1 MCVCSGN
8 EVEGWDPM
16 ASDYR
21 SREFNSYETGAGA
34 LMQAAKE
41 SGGGDFTLYVT
52 NIPLSLPKV
61 SSQLT

>member
-1 MCVCSGN
+1 
-8 EVEGWDPM
+8 M

-41 SGGGDFTLYVT
+41 SGGGDFTLFVT
-52 NIPLSLPKV
+52 NIPLGLPKV
-61 SSQLT
+61 CSQIA